1 MVFYDTFIST
11 RRCFY
16 FGIKMKK
23 KETSKLEKKKDVKVE
38 TKKVKSSKKKGENIF
53 KKIGNYFKGVLKEL
67 KRIKWTTKKDLVKYS
82 IASVCFVLSFSLY
95 FYIVELLAVFL
106 RSLV

>member
-1 MVFYDTFIST
+1 
-11 RRCFY
+11 
-16 FGIKMKK
+16 MKK

-38 TKKVKSSKKKGENIF
+38 TKKVKSSKKMGENIF
-53 KKIGNYFKGVLKEL
+53 KKIGTYFKGVLKEL

-82 IASVCFVLSFSLY
+82 IASVCFVLSFGLY

>member
-1 MVFYDTFIST
+1 
-11 RRCFY
+11 
-16 FGIKMKK
+16 MKK

-38 TKKVKSSKKKGENIF
+38 TKKVKSSKKKGENIV

>member
-16 FGIKMKK
+16 FGGKMKK

-38 TKKVKSSKKKGENIF
+38 TKKVKSSKKK
-53 KKIGNYFKGVLKEL
+53 L
-67 KRIKWTTKKDLVKYS
+67 RDL
-82 IASVCFVLSFSLY
+82 
-95 FYIVELLAVFL
+95 
-106 RSLV
+106 

>member
-1 MVFYDTFIST
+1 
-11 RRCFY
+11 
-16 FGIKMKK
+16 MKK

-67 KRIKWTTKKDLVKYS
+67 KRIKWTTKKDLAKYS